1 MNVESDIL
9 YISPMFGETITKNP
23 FTSTKRNY
31 PIEMPYL
38 KNDSYTLNMAIP
50 EGYEVEEMPKSV
62 RFKLNDDEGMFEYLI
77 ANRDGRLQLRSH
89 IVLNKANFDME
100 DYEALRE
107 FYAFIIKKQGEQIV
121 LKRLS
126 KDL

>member
-1 MNVESDIL
+1 
-9 YISPMFGETITKNP
+9 
-23 FTSTKRNY
+23 
-31 PIEMPYL
+31 
-38 KNDSYTLNMAIP
+38 MAIP

-121 LKRLS
+121 LK
-126 KDL
+126 KTK